1 MKMDLEN
8 AKQETK
14 EKAIEETTKETKA
27 KLDFEKFDNAKREE
41 EKLTPE
47 ERYQREIA
55 ELKAKAQAAEE
66 RAMKIKQA
74 FDKAAS
80 DRNELSKKVD
90 EVKQSANAPLE
101 KLKEYEQKLQE
112 YELKEKK
119 TNLTLSL
126 TESLGVNKEMSDKIV
141 GAIYHE
147 DTNELSIGDLEMA
160 LRELVSDVRENAYK
174 QGYEARETEYA
185 SGKPRSLGN
194 QEAAD
199 VFDSALTRYKNRLS
213 GQ

>member
-8 AKQETK
+8 VKQETE
-14 EKAIEETTKETKA
+14 EKVTEETTKEAKA

-101 KLKEYEQKLQE
+101 KIKEYEQKLQE

-174 QGYEARETEYA
+174 QGYETRETEYA

-199 VFDSALTRYKNRLS
+199 VFDSALMRYKNRLS

>member
-1 MKMDLEN
+1 MDLDNVNTSTEETN
-8 AKQETK
+8 VEETK
-14 EKAIEETTKETKA
+14 EQEVEA
-27 KLDFEKFDNAKREE
+27 KLDFDKFDNAKKEQE
-41 EKLTPE
+41 QLSPE
-47 ERYQREIA
+47 EQYQREIEA
-55 ELKAKAQAAEE
+55 LKAKAQAAEE

-80 DRNELSKKVD
+80 DRNALTKKVD
-90 EVKQSANAPLE
+90 EVKQSANEPLE
-101 KLKEYEQKLQE
+101 KLREYEQKLQE
-112 YELKEKK
+112 YELNEKK

-126 TESLGVNKEMSDKIV
+126 TESLGVNKDMSDKIV
-141 GAIYHE
+141 SAIYHE
-147 DTNELSIGDLEMA
+147 DTNELSVGDLEMA

-174 QGYEARETEYA
+174 QGYETRETEYA

-199 VFDSALTRYKNRLS
+199 VFDNALARYKNRIS